1 MSKNPKE
8 IPIVF
13 MGTSQFASTAL
24 GTLLE
29 EKYNIVAVYTQPG
42 KKAGRDQEISKSPV
56 RIMAEE
62 KDIPVFE
69 PEKFE
74 ENSLAELSK
83 INPELII
90 VAAYGKILPKAVLD
104 MPRSGCLNIHGSILP
119 KFRGPSPIQN
129 ALLDGETET
138 GVTLIL
144 MDEGIDTG
152 NILAQDKLAIG
163 PNETFPELSERLAK
177 ISSNLIEETIPRW
190 INQEITLEPQ
200 DNSEAT
206 LCQLIEREDGRIV
219 WADEAN
225 SIYNRYRAF
234 FTWPGIYAFWEKEGK
249 PIRLKLKKIG
259 ILRTTPETSRH
270 LGEVFEIGDKIG
282 VMTTSGVITLEE
294 VQMEGKKTVSMREF
308 LNGYP
313 NFLGAIL
320 K

>member
-1 MSKNPKE
+1 MSKDPKE

-13 MGTSQFASTAL
+13 MGTSQFASASL

-56 RIMAEE
+56 RIMAEG
-62 KDIPVFE
+62 KNIPVFE
-69 PEKFE
+69 PDRFD
-74 ENSLAELSK
+74 ENGITELK
-83 INPELII
+83 KVDPELII
-90 VAAYGKILPKAVLD
+90 VVAYGRILPKAVLD
-104 MPRSGCLNIHGSILP
+104 MPRLGCINIHGSILP

-138 GVTLIL
+138 GATLIL

-152 NILAQDKLAIG
+152 KILAQDRLAIG
-163 PNETFPELSERLAK
+163 SNEIFPELSERLAEM
-177 ISSNLIEETIPRW
+177 SSKLLVETISRW
-190 INQEITLEPQ
+190 INQEIVPKPQ
-200 DNSEAT
+200 DDSKAT

-219 WADEAN
+219 WADEAS

-234 FTWPGIYAFWEKEGK
+234 FTWPGIYALWEKEGK
-249 PIRLKLKKIG
+249 SIRLKLKKIG
-259 ILRTTPETSRH
+259 ILKTTPEVSRH
-270 LGEVFEIGDKIG
+270 LGEVFEIGDKVG
-282 VMTTSGVITLEE
+282 VMTSSGVITLEE
-294 VQMEGKKTVSMREF
+294 IQIEGKKTVPMREF

-313 NFLGAIL
+313 SFLGSIL